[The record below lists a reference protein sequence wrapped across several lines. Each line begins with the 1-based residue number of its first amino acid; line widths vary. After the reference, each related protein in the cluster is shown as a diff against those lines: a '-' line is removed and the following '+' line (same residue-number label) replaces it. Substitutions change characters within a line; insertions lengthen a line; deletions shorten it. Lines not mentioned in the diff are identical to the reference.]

1 MIPYLEDFSEYT
13 AKSPLLFKGINQNE
27 IIEDIEF
34 TDGRNIEPINLP
46 AISPREPM
54 QVVKRVKNPQSMG
67 VCHNFLVYC
76 ADGKFC
82 FNGIEKGEVSP
93 GIKQFVDYNNKV
105 LIFPDKLVY
114 DYLEDTFNDLEE
126 APDID
131 FATVHYNRV
140 FGVKG
145 SEMRGSKLGD
155 ETVWE
160 YFAATAMD
168 SWAGDVYSPGNFTG
182 LVYYQDHLVAFK
194 RDIMYELYGY
204 IPAQFKLQEAA
215 MVGCIDNR
223 SIVEIGGV
231 LYFVGENGIYAYQ
244 GGQPRPISNVL
255 KETYISA
262 SAISDGRVYYVCVYN
277 GKRHKTYA
285 YDTWNNSWV
294 PYADLPVLD
303 FVKVADTIYALA
315 TDGRI
320 VIFKDGNREERE
332 GETLFINVLR
342 ELYPDYGDI
351 DGFYNDFIDV
361 LRDKEEEEGSED
373 YSGYRYWTLGEL
385 LEVLPSMAVVPFEDL
400 ADKVEDWQGDRP
412 DDMKFLDLI
421 YWQDILDTEAIAS
434 EHPRLQPHNWLKTIE
449 LEPVEEMDW
458 ELISK
463 NYDDGLFEKK
473 SVRSLRLKCNMEPE
487 ASLSIYVNLD
497 NKGFVLRRVFTNYRS
512 DKPKDLIFKLML
524 SRSSRYQIRIEG
536 KGRSLVY
543 GEREIIV
550 GSDK

>member
-13 AKSPLLFKGINQNE
+13 TRAPLLFKGINQNE
-27 IIEDIEF
+27 IIDDIEF
-34 TDGRNIEPINLP
+34 TDGRNIDPINLP
-46 AISPREPM
+46 AISPRDPM
-54 QVVKRVKNPQSMG
+54 QVIKRVEKPQSMG
-67 VCHNFLVYC
+67 VCYNYLVYC
-76 ADGKFC
+76 ADKKFY
-82 FNGIEKGEVSP
+82 FNGIEKGEVSA
-93 GIKQFVDYNNKV
+93 GVKQFVDFNNKV

-114 DYLEDTFNDLEE
+114 NYMEDTFEELED

-140 FGVKG
+140 FGAKG
-145 SEMRGSKLGD
+145 SEVRGSKLGD
-155 ETVWE
+155 ETKWE
-160 YFAATAMD
+160 DFSGTAMD
-168 SWAGDVYSPGNFTG
+168 SWAGDVYSHGNFTG

-204 IPAQFKLQEAA
+204 IPAQFKLQESA
-215 MVGCIDNR
+215 MVGCVDNR

-231 LYFVGENGIYAYQ
+231 LYFVAENGVYAYQ

-277 GKRHKTYA
+277 GKEYNTYA
-285 YDTWNNSWV
+285 FDTWNNTWV
-294 PYADLPVLD
+294 PYDNLPVLD
-303 FVKVADTIYALA
+303 FVKVDETIYAL
-315 TDGRI
+315 TSDGRI
-320 VIFKDGNREERE
+320 VIFKDGTRKERE
-332 GETLFINVLR
+332 GDTLFISVLR
-342 ELYPDYGDI
+342 ELYPDD
-351 DGFYNDFIDV
+351 DGIEAYYEELVDN
-361 LRDKEEEEGSED
+361 LRGKEEEGGTSD
-373 YSGYRYWTLGEL
+373 YSGYRYWTLEEL
-385 LEVLPSMAVVPFEDL
+385 LEVLPSITEAPYEDL
-400 ADKVEDWQGDRP
+400 VEDLEEWQGRRP
-412 DDMKFLDLI
+412 NDLKFLDLI

-434 EHPRLQPHNWLKTIE
+434 EYPRLQPHNWLKTIKV
-449 LEPVEEMDW
+449 EPAEDIKW
-458 ELISK
+458 EITTK

-473 SVRSLRLKCNMEPE
+473 SVRSLRLKCNMDPG

-497 NKGFVLRRVFTNYRS
+497 NKGFELKRVFTNYRS

-524 SRSSRYQIRIEG
+524 SRSSRYQIKIEG